1 MVRSISTDLHI
12 DYSAIGSTTHLAAR
26 MEQLA
31 IPGTILATG
40 DTFRLVEGL
49 VEVTPLGPI
58 TVKGLASPIHVYEI
72 TGPGRARSRFQ
83 AASGRGF
90 TQFVGR
96 ESEMEHLHRI
106 RERVEVGHGQVV
118 GIVGEPGVGKS
129 RLLME
134 FNRAPDLEGSLVLE
148 SAATPYGRDGLH
160 GPITSLLRSYF
171 GIEDRDDPSTAT
183 RRVTDALV
191 AIDEALL
198 AIRPALLAL
207 LNMPVDDSGWLALD
221 ASQRRQ
227 RTLDAVRLLLFRE
240 SRRRPVVMV
249 VDDVQWV
256 DPETQALLDALVDT
270 LPAARVMLLVAYR
283 PEYQHAWAN
292 RASYTQLRLDRLSP
306 SSVETLFDSLVGTD
320 SSLAPLKEYLI
331 ERTEGNPFFLEECVR
346 SFVETGVLVGP
357 RGARRRALDVEGI
370 RVPDTVEAVLGA
382 RIDRLSPE
390 HKRLLQSAAVIG
402 REVPFALLEAV
413 TEDADGDIRPGLA
426 VLQSAEFLYES
437 SMIPD
442 LQYMFKHALTQEVAY
457 KALLQERRLP
467 LHGQVVAGLE
477 RLYADNLFPHLE
489 RLAYHAFRGELWEKA
504 ATYSRRAGTK
514 AIARSASRQAVVYF
528 EQAVAALGHLEES
541 RESMEQALDVHLDL
555 QSALV
560 PLGHLERMLESL
572 RAAERLA
579 ERLGDESRLGRVHA
593 YMAHCFWWVGEP
605 ARAVESCQRSLAIA
619 AGSGDSV
626 LAMVS
631 NVRLGQASFALGRY
645 RQVIQACQAAL
656 DILGAESIG
665 NVLAL
670 SAMPSVVSLAFM
682 GRCQALL
689 GDFQTG
695 VETGKQAGKLAEQ
708 AEHPYSMVIA
718 YWALGDIYV
727 TQSRCEPAIGLL
739 EQAARMCS
747 AGKFALM
754 VPIVNRLLGE
764 AYCLWGR
771 GDEGVRL
778 LEGAVQDLAA
788 VKYMPALPGAY
799 ASLGEGYLMAGRLEE
814 ARRTAERAR
823 ELCMAHEQEATEAA
837 VVRILGEIGL
847 AQSSAPG
854 ETKAFFSEAWVRAQ
868 GLENRPLMA
877 RCALGLSRAERGV
890 GERGLALEHLG
901 VAVQMLTEMGMT
913 QWLHEAQA
921 DLASLASTE

>member
-1 MVRSISTDLHI
+1 
-12 DYSAIGSTTHLAAR
+12 
-26 MEQLA
+26 
-31 IPGTILATG
+31 
-40 DTFRLVEGL
+40 
-49 VEVTPLGPI
+49 
-58 TVKGLASPIHVYEI
+58 
-72 TGPGRARSRFQ
+72 
-83 AASGRGF
+83 
-90 TQFVGR
+90 
-96 ESEMEHLHRI
+96 
-106 RERVEVGHGQVV
+106 
-118 GIVGEPGVGKS
+118 
-129 RLLME
+129 
-134 FNRAPDLEGSLVLE
+134 
-148 SAATPYGRDGLH
+148 
-160 GPITSLLRSYF
+160 
-171 GIEDRDDPSTAT
+171 
-183 RRVTDALV
+183 
-191 AIDEALL
+191 
-198 AIRPALLAL
+198 
-207 LNMPVDDSGWLALD
+207 
-221 ASQRRQ
+221 
-227 RTLDAVRLLLFRE
+227 
-240 SRRRPVVMV
+240 
-249 VDDVQWV
+249 
-256 DPETQALLDALVDT
+256 
-270 LPAARVMLLVAYR
+270 
-283 PEYQHAWAN
+283 
-292 RASYTQLRLDRLSP
+292 
-306 SSVETLFDSLVGTD
+306 
-320 SSLAPLKEYLI
+320 
-331 ERTEGNPFFLEECVR
+331 
-346 SFVETGVLVGP
+346 
-357 RGARRRALDVEGI
+357 
-370 RVPDTVEAVLGA
+370 
-382 RIDRLSPE
+382 
-390 HKRLLQSAAVIG
+390 
-402 REVPFALLEAV
+402 
-413 TEDADGDIRPGLA
+413 
-426 VLQSAEFLYES
+426 
-437 SMIPD
+437 
-442 LQYMFKHALTQEVAY
+442 
-457 KALLQERRLP
+457 
-467 LHGQVVAGLE
+467 
-477 RLYADNLFPHLE
+477 
-489 RLAYHAFRGELWEKA
+489 
-504 ATYSRRAGTK
+504 
-514 AIARSASRQAVVYF
+514 
-528 EQAVAALGHLEES
+528 
-541 RESMEQALDVHLDL
+541 VHLDL

-670 SAMPSVVSLAFM
+670 SAIPSVVSLAFM

-689 GDFQTG
+689 GDFQVG

-727 TQSRCEPAIGLL
+727 TQGRCEPAIGLL

-754 VPIVNRLLGE
+754 VPIVNRILGE

-799 ASLGEGYLMAGRLEE
+799 ASLGEGYLMVGRLEE

-823 ELCMAHEQEATEAA
+823 ELCIAHEQEATEAA

-854 ETKAFFSEAWVRAQ
+854 ETKAFFSEAWARAQ

-890 GERGLALEHLG
+890 GERGPALEHLG

-921 DLASLASTE
+921 DMASLASTE